1 MIEHIFPTAIY
12 KSNVSCPQKEW
23 EGMMD
28 FCKEFYYKNLEEIED
43 TGNFTGDQ
51 DIPKFFLLHKTKEF
65 YWLNAQ
71 MAYATRQYLSGMC
84 RKTEDDEDYVH
95 DIFFQKSWP
104 NVCRLEDGGNP
115 DHLHKGSH
123 FSGIYYLRTEGDGGT
138 LTLASESYMDNL
150 PLNVD
155 DDYCIYNLDPEDGDL
170 IIFPS
175 NILHRVT
182 EFNGVDFR
190 ASIVYDIFVT
200 STINVD
206 HNYENVVTSPHHW
219 VQV

>member
-1 MIEHIFPTAIY
+1 
-12 KSNVSCPQKEW
+12 
-23 EGMMD
+23 MD
-28 FCKEFYYKNLEEIED
+28 FCKEFYYKNLEEIEE

-51 DIPKFFLLHKTKEF
+51 DIPKYFLLHKRPEF

-71 MAYATRQYLSGMC
+71 MAEATRKYLSGIC
-84 RKTEDDEDYVH
+84 RKTDVGKDYEYYV
-95 DIFFQKSWP
+95 FFQKSWP

-123 FSGIYYLRTEGDGGT
+123 FSGIYYLRTEGEGGT
-138 LTLASESYMDNL
+138 LTLQGETYMDDL
-150 PLNVD
+150 PLGVE
-155 DDYCIYNLDPEDGDL
+155 DDYCQYHLEPEDGDL

-175 NILHRVT
+175 TVLHRVT
-182 EFNGVDFR
+182 DFCGVDFR

-200 STINVD
+200 STIDVD